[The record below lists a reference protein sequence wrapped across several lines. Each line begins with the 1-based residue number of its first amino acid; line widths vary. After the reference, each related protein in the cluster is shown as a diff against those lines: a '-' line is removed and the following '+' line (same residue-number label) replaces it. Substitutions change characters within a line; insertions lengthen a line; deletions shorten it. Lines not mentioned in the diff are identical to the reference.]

1 MAPLCIEIFIWLD
14 GLAETLHLMMLDW
27 YVHTCLFTTNWFICL
42 HCLDY

>member
-27 YVHTCLFTTNWFICL
+27 YVHTFVYYLLLIYLFTLFR
-42 HCLDY
+42 